1 MFLAKNLKLNLSYT
15 RLIST
20 SNTYNA
26 GHSKWANIRHVK
38 ALKDGQKS
46 FLFQKLGRQIRL
58 AIQGNNSIFPSVKKV
73 SNFYEFIEGGSR
85 DPALNSGLKSAVEE
99 ALKKNMPNSTIQNIL
114 KKPGTEALFKKS
126 FLEIKFLNKIF
137 IICVFYTDNLVG
149 HKMSIASSILKRN
162 SANYS
167 EAKHFFDEHGV
178 VVATDVKEKDEEK
191 IMEDGITAG
200 ANDIEFDE
208 LEQNRVTFICEPSF
222 LHKVRNNLVK
232 MDYSIYT
239 SEHVFLPKNPI
250 SLSESEDLVYQK
262 LIEKLKDYQGMEEI
276 YDNVKVE

>member
-1 MFLAKNLKLNLSYT
+1 MFLVRNLKLNLYYN

-20 SNTYNA
+20 STIYNA
-26 GHSKWANIRHVK
+26 GHSKWANIKHIK

-58 AIQGNNSIFPSVKKV
+58 AIQGNNLLFPSIKKLTN
-73 SNFYEFIEGGSR
+73 SNKFIEGGSNN
-85 DPALNSGLKSAVEE
+85 PTLNSGLKSAVEE

-114 KKPGTEALFKKS
+114 KKPGSEALFKKNV
-126 FLEIKFLNKIF
+126 LQIKFLNKIF
-137 IICVFYTDNLVG
+137 IICFFYTDNLVG
-149 HKMSIASSILKRN
+149 HKMTIASSILKRN
-162 SANYS
+162 SAVYS
-167 EAKHFFDEHGV
+167 EAAHFFDEHGV
-178 VVATDVKEKDEEK
+178 VVATDVTEKNEDK

-208 LEQNRVTFICEPSF
+208 LDQNRVTFVCEPSF
-222 LHKVRNNLVK
+222 LHKVRNSLIK
-232 MDYSIYT
+232 MNYSIYT

-250 SLSESEDLVYQK
+250 SLSESENLVYQK